1 MLVKKPV
8 LPQYK
13 HSATLCFILMQNIL
27 KETVTDI
34 HHWNDRLF
42 SFRTTRN
49 PGFRFRNGEFTMMG
63 LEVDGKPLM
72 RAYSMASANY
82 EEELEFF
89 SIKVPDGPL
98 TSRLQ
103 HIRKGDTILVNSK
116 TTGTLTLDRLKPG
129 KRLYLI
135 STGTGMAPFLSLI
148 KDPETYEAYER
159 IILTHGVREISDLTY
174 ENLILEE
181 LPEHEYLEELVR
193 RQLIYY
199 PAVTREPY
207 PTRGRL
213 TELFES
219 GKLFSD
225 LGFPEPDPE
234 HDRFMVCGSI
244 ALNRDMRRLLTA
256 HGFNESERGEQAEF
270 AVERAFVER

>member
-1 MLVKKPV
+1 MPHYIPSFL
-8 LPQYK
+8 LGI
-13 HSATLCFILMQNIL
+13 SMRNIL
-27 KETVTDI
+27 EEKVTSI
-34 HHWNDRLF
+34 HHWNKRLF

-49 PGFRFRNGEFTMMG
+49 PGFRFRNGEFTMLGM
-63 LEVDGKPLM
+63 EVDGKPLM

-82 EEELEFF
+82 EDELEFF

-103 HIRKGDTILVNSK
+103 HIREGDTILVNSK
-116 TTGTLTLDRLKPG
+116 TTGTLTLDRLKAG

-148 KDPETYEAYER
+148 KDPETYEAFEHV
-159 IILTHGVREISDLTY
+159 ILTHGVREIADLTY
-174 ENLILEE
+174 ENLILDE
-181 LPEHEYLEELVR
+181 LPNHEYLEDLVR
-193 RQLIYY
+193 EQLTYY

-213 TELFES
+213 TALIES
-219 GKLFSD
+219 GQLFTD
-225 LGFPEPDPE
+225 LGFPLPDPE

-244 ALNRDMRRLLTA
+244 ALNRDMRELLD
-256 HGFNESERGEQAEF
+256 ERGFTESLRGERAEY
-270 AVERAFVER
+270 AVERAFVDN